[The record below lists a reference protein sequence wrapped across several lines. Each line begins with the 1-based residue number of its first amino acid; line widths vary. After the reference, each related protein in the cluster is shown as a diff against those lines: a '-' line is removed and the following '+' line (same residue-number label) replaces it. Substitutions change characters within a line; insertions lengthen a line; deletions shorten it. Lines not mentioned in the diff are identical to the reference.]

1 MGDNDAAMRDIA
13 AEQVQL
19 SALKSGNGQ
28 NYIPPVTGVGDLFTI
43 VAACAQVPDHASMA
57 ITRYL
62 YAVRLPTQS
71 CQSSAAVFIMQTS
84 ASLKQVKRYAIAVE
98 ELKVGQ
104 AKQEKNI
111 LSFQQQVE
119 KESRKFRSYVENR
132 FDHLEALIMNWH
144 QYEPVK
150 EDELVKY

>member
-1 MGDNDAAMRDIA
+1 MGDNFAAMRDIA
-13 AEQVQL
+13 TALVQL
-19 SALKSGNGQ
+19 SALQGGNGQ
-28 NYIPPVTGVGDLFTI
+28 NHIPPVTGVGDLFTI

-84 ASLKQVKRYAIAVE
+84 DSLEQVKRYAIAVE

-104 AKQEKNI
+104 VELEENFS
-111 LSFQQQVE
+111 SFQQQVNE
-119 KESRKFRSYVENR
+119 ESHEFDR
-132 FDHLEALIMNWH
+132 FAALILNHESEGKSM
-144 QYEPVK
+144 V
-150 EDELVKY
+150 